1 MNKKMNG
8 ILVSD
13 ILYKELN
20 KYLET
25 KDQIPKVV
33 DISIGEDF
41 GNKMYSKMKEKTITS
56 KTPIKFI
63 SKHFDNITYIELRDY
78 IERLNKDTT
87 VTGIMIQLPLPEK
100 LKEKEREILDLINP
114 KKDIDGLTTTSI
126 KELIE
131 KKDSLIPCTALG
143 IETLLKSYNI
153 SLTNKKVA
161 ILNRSNI
168 VGKPLEQL
176 MIKEKALPII
186 CHSKTK
192 NLKEITKDCDIV
204 IVAINKQEY
213 ITEEFIKAQAVVID
227 VGVHKDK
234 EGKTVGD
241 VDFKNIYPKTSLIT
255 PPTGAVGPMTIC
267 MFAYNSVKS
276 IYGKEVN
283 QIIEKGIKTA
293 QEEMKRGDLL
303 E

>member
-1 MNKKMNG
+1 MNKNIDG
-8 ILVSD
+8 SLVSE
-13 ILYKELN
+13 ILYEELN
-20 KYLET
+20 KYLERKQQLPT
-25 KDQIPKVV
+25 VV

-41 GNKMYSKMKEKTITS
+41 GGKIYSKRKEKIITS
-56 KTPIKFI
+56 KTKIKFI
-63 SKHFDNITYIELRDY
+63 SKHFDRITYIELRDY

-100 LKEKEREILDLINP
+100 LKEKEREILDLIAP

-126 KELIE
+126 KELKE
-131 KKDSLIPCTALG
+131 KKDTLIPCTALG
-143 IETLLKSYNI
+143 IETLLKSYNVP
-153 SLTNKKVA
+153 LKNKKVA

-176 MIKEKALPII
+176 MIKENAFPII
-186 CHSKTK
+186 CHSQTK

-213 ITEEFIKAQAVVID
+213 ITEEFIKDQTIVID
-227 VGVHKDK
+227 VGVHKNK

-241 VDFKNIYPKTSLIT
+241 VDFKNIYQKVFLIT

-283 QIIEKGIKTA
+283 QIIEKGIKKA
-293 QEEMKRGDLL
+293 QEEIKRGDLL

>member
-1 MNKKMNG
+1 MNKNIDG
-8 ILVSD
+8 SLVSE
-13 ILYKELN
+13 ILYEELN
-20 KYLET
+20 KYLERKQQLPT
-25 KDQIPKVV
+25 VV

-41 GNKMYSKMKEKTITS
+41 GGKLYSKRKEKIITS
-56 KTPIKFI
+56 KTKIKFI
-63 SKHFDNITYIELRDY
+63 SKHFDRITYIELRDY

-100 LKEKEREILDLINP
+100 LKEKEREILDLIAP

-126 KELIE
+126 KELKE
-131 KKDSLIPCTALG
+131 KKDTLIPCTALG
-143 IETLLKSYNI
+143 IETLLKSYNVP
-153 SLTNKKVA
+153 LKNKKVA

-176 MIKEKALPII
+176 MIKENAFPII
-186 CHSKTK
+186 CHSQTK

-213 ITEEFIKAQAVVID
+213 ITEEFIKDQTIVID
-227 VGVHKDK
+227 VGVHKNK

-241 VDFKNIYPKTSLIT
+241 VDFKNIYQKVFLIT

-283 QIIEKGIKTA
+283 QIIEKGIKKA
-293 QEEMKRGDLL
+293 QEEIKRGDLL

>member
-1 MNKKMNG
+1 MNKKIDG
-8 ILVSD
+8 SLVSE
-13 ILYKELN
+13 ILYEELN

-41 GNKMYSKMKEKTITS
+41 GNKIYSKMKEKIITS

-63 SKHFDNITYIELRDY
+63 SKHFDRITYIELRDY

-100 LKEKEREILDLINP
+100 LKEKEREILDLIAP

-126 KELIE
+126 KELKE
-131 KKDSLIPCTALG
+131 KKDTLIPCTALG
-143 IETLLKSYNI
+143 IETLLKSYNVP
-153 SLTNKKVA
+153 LKNKKVA

-176 MIKEKALPII
+176 MIKENAFPII
-186 CHSKTK
+186 CHSQTK

-213 ITEEFIKAQAVVID
+213 ITEEFIKDQTIVID
-227 VGVHKDK
+227 VGVHKNK

-241 VDFKNIYPKTSLIT
+241 VDFKNIYQKVFLIT

-283 QIIEKGIKTA
+283 QIIEKGIKKA
-293 QEEMKRGDLL
+293 QEEIKRGDLL

>member
-1 MNKKMNG
+1 MNKKIDG
-8 ILVSD
+8 SLVSE
-13 ILYKELN
+13 ILYEELN

-41 GNKMYSKMKEKTITS
+41 GNKIYSKMKEKIITS

-63 SKHFDNITYIELRDY
+63 SKHFDRITYIELRDY

-100 LKEKEREILDLINP
+100 LKEYEREILDLIAP

-126 KELIE
+126 KELKE
-131 KKDSLIPCTALG
+131 KKDTLIPCTALG
-143 IETLLKSYNI
+143 IETLLKSYNVP
-153 SLTNKKVA
+153 LKNKKVA

-176 MIKEKALPII
+176 MIKENAFPII
-186 CHSKTK
+186 CHSQTK

-213 ITEEFIKAQAVVID
+213 ITEEFIKDQTIVID
-227 VGVHKDK
+227 VGVHKNK

-241 VDFKNIYPKTSLIT
+241 VDFKNIYQKVFLIT

-283 QIIEKGIKTA
+283 QIIEKGIKKA
-293 QEEMKRGDLL
+293 QEEIKRGDLL

>member
-1 MNKKMNG
+1 MNKKIDG
-8 ILVSD
+8 SLVSE
-13 ILYKELN
+13 ILYEELN

-41 GNKMYSKMKEKTITS
+41 GNKIYSKMKEKIITS

-63 SKHFDNITYIELRDY
+63 SKHFDRITYIELRDY

-100 LKEKEREILDLINP
+100 LKEYEREILDLIAP

-126 KELIE
+126 KELKE
-131 KKDSLIPCTALG
+131 KKDTLIPCTALG
-143 IETLLKSYNI
+143 IEMLLKSYNVP
-153 SLTNKKVA
+153 LKNKKVA

-176 MIKEKALPII
+176 MIKENAFPII
-186 CHSKTK
+186 CHSQTK

-213 ITEEFIKAQAVVID
+213 ITEEFIKDQTIVID
-227 VGVHKDK
+227 VGVHKNK

-241 VDFKNIYPKTSLIT
+241 VDFKNIYQKVFLIT

-283 QIIEKGIKTA
+283 QIIEKGIKKA

>member
-1 MNKKMNG
+1 MNKKIDG
-8 ILVSD
+8 SLVSE
-13 ILYKELN
+13 ILYEELN
-20 KYLET
+20 KYLERKQQLPT
-25 KDQIPKVV
+25 VV

-41 GNKMYSKMKEKTITS
+41 GGKIYSKRKEKIITS
-56 KTPIKFI
+56 KTKIKFI
-63 SKHFDNITYIELRDY
+63 SKHFDRITYIELRDY

-100 LKEKEREILDLINP
+100 LKEKEREILDLIAP

-126 KELIE
+126 KELKE
-131 KKDSLIPCTALG
+131 KKDTLIPCTALG
-143 IETLLKSYNI
+143 IETLLKSYNVP
-153 SLTNKKVA
+153 LKNKKVA

-176 MIKEKALPII
+176 MIKENALPIV

-204 IVAINKQEY
+204 IVAINKKEY
-213 ITEEFIKAQAVVID
+213 ITEEFIKDQTIVID
-227 VGVHKDK
+227 VGVHKNK

-241 VDFKNIYPKTSLIT
+241 VDFKNIYQKVFLIT

-283 QIIEKGIKTA
+283 QIIEKGIKKA
-293 QEEMKRGDLL
+293 QEEIKRGDLL

>member
-1 MNKKMNG
+1 M
-8 ILVSD
+8 
-13 ILYKELN
+13 
-20 KYLET
+20 
-25 KDQIPKVV
+25 
-33 DISIGEDF
+33 
-41 GNKMYSKMKEKTITS
+41 
-56 KTPIKFI
+56 
-63 SKHFDNITYIELRDY
+63 
-78 IERLNKDTT
+78 
-87 VTGIMIQLPLPEK
+87 
-100 LKEKEREILDLINP
+100 DLIAP

-126 KELIE
+126 KELKE
-131 KKDSLIPCTALG
+131 KKDTLIPCTALG
-143 IETLLKSYNI
+143 IETLLKSYNVP
-153 SLTNKKVA
+153 LKNKKVA

-176 MIKEKALPII
+176 MIKENAFPII
-186 CHSKTK
+186 CHSQTK

-213 ITEEFIKAQAVVID
+213 ITEEFIKDQTIVID
-227 VGVHKDK
+227 VGVHKNK

-241 VDFKNIYPKTSLIT
+241 VDFKNIYQKVFLIT

-283 QIIEKGIKTA
+283 QIIEKGIKKA
-293 QEEMKRGDLL
+293 QEEIKRGDLL

>member
-41 GNKMYSKMKEKTITS
+41 GNKMYSKMKEKIITS

-63 SKHFDNITYIELRDY
+63 SKHFDRITYIELRDY

-100 LKEKEREILDLINP
+100 LKEKEREILDLIAP

-126 KELIE
+126 KELKE
-131 KKDSLIPCTALG
+131 KKDTLIPCTALG
-143 IETLLKSYNI
+143 IETLLKSYNVP
-153 SLTNKKVA
+153 LKNKKVA

-176 MIKEKALPII
+176 MIKENAFPII
-186 CHSKTK
+186 CHSQTK

-213 ITEEFIKAQAVVID
+213 ITEEFIKDQTIVID
-227 VGVHKDK
+227 VGVHKNK

-241 VDFKNIYPKTSLIT
+241 VDFKNIYQKVFLIT

-283 QIIEKGIKTA
+283 QIIEKGKKKA
-293 QEEMKRGDLL
+293 QEEIKRGDLL

>member
-41 GNKMYSKMKEKTITS
+41 GNKMYSKMKEKIITS

-63 SKHFDNITYIELRDY
+63 SKHFDKITYIELRDY

-100 LKEKEREILDLINP
+100 LKEKEREILDLIAP

-126 KELIE
+126 KEVIE
-131 KKDSLIPCTALG
+131 KKEGLIPCTALG
-143 IETLLKSYNI
+143 IETLLKSYNVP
-153 SLTNKKVA
+153 LKNKKVA

-176 MIKEKALPII
+176 MIKENALPIV

-192 NLKEITKDCDIV
+192 NLKEITNDCDIV

-213 ITEEFIKAQAVVID
+213 ITEEFIKDQAIVID
-227 VGVHKDK
+227 VGVHKNK

-241 VDFKNIYPKTSLIT
+241 VDFENIYQKAFLIT

-283 QIIEKGIKTA
+283 QIIEKGIKKA
-293 QEEMKRGDLL
+293 QKEMKRGDSL

>member
-25 KDQIPKVV
+25 KDQIPKIV

-63 SKHFDNITYIELRDY
+63 SKHFDKITYIELRDY
-78 IERLNKDTT
+78 IEKLNKDTT
-87 VTGIMIQLPLPEK
+87 VTGIMVQLPLLEK
-100 LKEKEREILDLINP
+100 LKEKEREILDLIAP

-126 KELIE
+126 NKLKE
-131 KKDSLIPCTALG
+131 KKDGLIPCTALG

-153 SLTNKKVA
+153 PLKNKKIA

-176 MIKEKALPII
+176 MIKENALPIV

-213 ITEEFIKAQAVVID
+213 ITEEFIKDQAIVID

-234 EGKTVGD
+234 AGKTVGD
-241 VDFKNIYPKTSLIT
+241 VDFENIYQKAFLIT

-283 QIIEKGIKTA
+283 QIIEKGIKKS
-293 QEEMKRGDLL
+293 QKEIKRGDSL

>member
-1 MNKKMNG
+1 MNKKIDG
-8 ILVSD
+8 SLVSE
-13 ILYKELN
+13 ILYEELN

-41 GNKMYSKMKEKTITS
+41 GGKIYSKRKEKIITS
-56 KTPIKFI
+56 KTKIKFI
-63 SKHFDNITYIELRDY
+63 SKHFDRITYIELRDY

-100 LKEKEREILDLINP
+100 LKEKEREILDLIAP

-126 KELIE
+126 KELKE
-131 KKDSLIPCTALG
+131 KKDTLIPCTALG
-143 IETLLKSYNI
+143 IETLLKSYNVP
-153 SLTNKKVA
+153 LKNKKVA

-176 MIKEKALPII
+176 MIKENAFPII
-186 CHSKTK
+186 CHSQTK

-213 ITEEFIKAQAVVID
+213 ITEEFIKDQTIVID
-227 VGVHKDK
+227 VGVHKNK

-241 VDFKNIYPKTSLIT
+241 VDFKNIYQKVFLIT

-283 QIIEKGIKTA
+283 QIIEKGIKKA
-293 QEEMKRGDLL
+293 QEEIKRGDLL